1 MPKINKF
8 RNTTLYGI
16 FNYKGYLLKQ
26 LALDL
31 IWITIPTTI
40 LCAIHEFKHFDIGM
54 NFSLPGLMGAILGI
68 LLVFRNNTAYD
79 RWWEARKVLG
89 GLVNTSRN
97 YALQVHSMLSDS
109 DEKKDLMKL
118 IASFPYVLK
127 EHLRDG
133 VVFSEIEFVGEKLLN
148 ELKRWD
154 HVPNAVNS
162 YIQEKLKIALNRGD
176 ITDFQF
182 LKLIENSDELIDI
195 MGKCERIKNTP
206 MPESH
211 TFLLRLYIWVYA
223 IIIPFGLI
231 DTLGWWTILAVVMVY
246 YVAMSIVTISEE
258 IEEPFG
264 TDPNDLPTDK
274 IAQNIYNNIQEIQ
287 FKSTEYSTYNP

>member
-1 MPKINKF
+1 MPKNNKF
-8 RNTTLYGI
+8 TNSTFFMI
-16 FNYKGYLLKQ
+16 FSYKGYLIRKLIK
-26 LALDL
+26 DL
-31 IWITIPTTI
+31 IWIAIPTTI
-40 LCAIHEFKHFDIGM
+40 LCAIHEFNHFDIGM

-97 YALQVHSMLSDS
+97 HALQIQSMLSES
-109 DEKKDLMKL
+109 DEKKDLFNL
-118 IASFPYVLK
+118 ISSFPFVLK
-127 EHLRDG
+127 EHLREG
-133 VVFSEIEFVGEKLLN
+133 VVFSEIEFVGEKLLSDIKKWN
-148 ELKRWD
+148 
-154 HVPNAVNS
+154 HIPNAINS

-182 LKLIENSDELIDI
+182 LKLIENSDEFIDI

-211 TFLLRLYIWVYA
+211 TFLLRAYIWIYA

-231 DTLGWWTILAVVMVY
+231 DTLGWWTILAVIIVY

-287 FKSTEYSTYNP
+287 NKSTDYTTYNS